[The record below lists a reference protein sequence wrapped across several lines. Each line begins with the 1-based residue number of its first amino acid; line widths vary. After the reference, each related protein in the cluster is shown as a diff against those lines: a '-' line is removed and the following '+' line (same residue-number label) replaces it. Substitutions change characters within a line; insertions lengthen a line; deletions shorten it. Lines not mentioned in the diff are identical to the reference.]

1 MNGKMRIITLILF
14 VSFTLIRSPVFAQWP
29 EKPVKIIIPWNPGA
43 GAVDATTRALQ
54 KAVTDN
60 NLISQPLTVLNVG
73 GHFSIGL
80 RKAKDSKPD
89 GYNFVVM
96 HMALM
101 TGQASGMLDFG
112 YKDFE
117 PVSQL
122 GSVCEFTVV
131 RKDLGVK
138 DFDDLM
144 SKAAEK
150 PNSLIH
156 GANLGAINHVYGIMT
171 QDLKEGAKFR
181 FVQTGGDAK
190 TYPALAG
197 NHVDVGAFS
206 ASAAVTY
213 TRTPAG
219 EMDPESPIQLLAY
232 AGNER
237 HASIPE
243 VPTFKELGYDFSFC
257 FGMWY
262 FAPKG
267 TPQEAIDG
275 FAEMVAKAL
284 ETESMQ
290 TFLAKNAMEQDYLN
304 SSGLGEELDDLWTR
318 VEPVAKRA
326 KKK

>member
-1 MNGKMRIITLILF
+1 MKQRIISLIAVAIL
-14 VSFTLIRSPVFAQWP
+14 TVFAFTTPAVAAWP
-29 EKPVKIIIPWNPGA
+29 DKPVKVIIPWNPGA
-43 GAVDATTRALQ
+43 GAVDAATRALQ

-60 NLISQPLTVLNVG
+60 NLLSQPLTVLNVG

-80 RKAKDSKPD
+80 RKAKDANPN

-117 PVSQL
+117 PVAQL
-122 GSVCEFTVV
+122 GSVCEFTVA
-131 RKDLGVK
+131 RKGLGIK
-138 DFDDLM
+138 DVNQLLDRA
-144 SKAAEK
+144 AAE
-150 PNSLIH
+150 PNKLIH

-171 QDLKEGAKFR
+171 QDLKENAKFR

-213 TRTPAG
+213 TRTPDG
-219 EMDPESPIQLLAY
+219 KVNPDSPIQLLAY
-232 AGNER
+232 AGKNR
-237 HASIPE
+237 HAAVPE
-243 VPTFKELGYDFSFC
+243 VPTFKELGHDFSFC

-262 FAPKG
+262 LAPKG

-290 TFLAKNAMEQDYLN
+290 AFLAKNAMEQDYMN
-304 SSGLGEELDDLWTR
+304 SGELGQEMDSLWAR